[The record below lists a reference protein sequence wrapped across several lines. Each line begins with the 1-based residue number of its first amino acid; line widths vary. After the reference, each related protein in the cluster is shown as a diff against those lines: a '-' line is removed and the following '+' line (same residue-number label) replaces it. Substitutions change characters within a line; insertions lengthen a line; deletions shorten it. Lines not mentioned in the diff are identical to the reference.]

1 MVIVVMMTTPERDR
15 PRIRRVS
22 TAEAKATLSA
32 LLGAVA
38 FGRDRVVIERRGRPV
53 AVLVS
58 VDEAKQLPEAPA
70 ATPRRRGALALVGG
84 WSDVGDERIDRLVE
98 EIYAARDSDQ
108 GRPVDL
114 SS

>member
-1 MVIVVMMTTPERDR
+1 MTTSERER
-15 PRIRRVS
+15 KRIRRVS

-32 LLGAVA
+32 LIGMVA

-58 VDEAKQLPEAPA
+58 VGEAEQLPEVPPA
-70 ATPRRRGALALVGG
+70 ARRRRGALALVGG
-84 WSDVGDERIDRLVE
+84 WSDIDDELFDRLIG
-98 EIYAARDSDQ
+98 EIYAARDRDQ

-114 SS
+114 ST